1 LAIRQN
7 EQYRPITI
15 DFLGVC
21 GIPIPSMQTLPYTR
35 RNSSVKVFR
44 HAKAIDERR
53 RFFRLN
59 RWQDPQDFIANP
71 FAPQNKAPQDIK
83 QVWFAGVHA
92 DVGGGYKEECG
103 GLSKYP
109 LTG

>member
-1 LAIRQN
+1 MP
-7 EQYRPITI
+7 RPSTS
-15 DFLGVC
+15 G
-21 GIPIPSMQTLPYTR
+21 GG
-35 RNSSVKVFR
+35 SSGLTVGKTHR
-44 HAKAIDERR
+44 
-53 RFFRLN
+53 
-59 RWQDPQDFIANP
+59 IANP